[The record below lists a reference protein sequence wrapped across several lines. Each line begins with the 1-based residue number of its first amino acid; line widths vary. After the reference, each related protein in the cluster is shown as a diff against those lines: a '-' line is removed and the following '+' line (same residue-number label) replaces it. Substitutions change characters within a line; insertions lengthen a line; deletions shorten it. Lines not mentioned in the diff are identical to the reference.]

1 MYHPAPAVLSWV
13 RMDGKNDVPNEPGHG
28 GCYLVAVSG
37 SGNSEYLIRW
47 TSAIA
52 RRLNATWAALHVHGS
67 SPDADPQALE
77 RNLELARNLG
87 GEIFS
92 IPDDEVA
99 AAIIRYAR
107 IKKATAL
114 VIGKTGDGNAAFRGK
129 RSVMDA
135 ILRESGDLDV
145 LVLRGKNPVPK
156 RRQLAV
162 SRIAARPRDII
173 IAFTAILGVTLFG
186 LLAQPALG
194 YRSVSILYLLVIIS
208 LPFACG
214 RAAVFAGAILSA
226 LLWNYLF
233 IPPKFT
239 FGIGTLED
247 LLMFTAFFLA
257 AFVGG
262 FLTSRVKEKEAALAL
277 RERRTALLY
286 GFTQALTRVRGVEEI
301 AALGSAYI
309 GEYLGADISLW
320 LKGESGKLG
329 LEQVS
334 GMARAAA
341 TSGASTAPSVSL
353 AQSCFAT
360 NEVIEDGGGLLY
372 LPLGA
377 PDSVIGVIAVAGRD
391 GKAFSGEGRELISTL
406 VGNIALAL
414 ERELLA
420 ASNETHK
427 LVEES
432 ARLSRVL
439 LNHVSHELRTPLT
452 TIKGSISGLVDGS
465 IDDDPELRR
474 ALLVETLKAADTL
487 NTLVENLLS
496 MSRLETGSLRPQ
508 PEKTYV
514 VELLGAAQASLASE
528 LAGRDLRLDPS
539 CTDAEFEVDPVL
551 MVQVFRNL
559 LRNYAAYT
567 PYDSRLVIEAKSEDG
582 GMCLRFSDNGPGVP
596 ERELSSLF
604 DTFYRG
610 SNSNAR
616 QGCGLG
622 LSICRGI
629 VDAHGGT
636 ISASTAVGGGLVVSV
651 TLPRNP

>member
-1 MYHPAPAVLSWV
+1 
-13 RMDGKNDVPNEPGHG
+13 
-28 GCYLVAVSG
+28 
-37 SGNSEYLIRW
+37 
-47 TSAIA
+47 
-52 RRLNATWAALHVHGS
+52 
-67 SPDADPQALE
+67 
-77 RNLELARNLG
+77 
-87 GEIFS
+87 
-92 IPDDEVA
+92 
-99 AAIIRYAR
+99 
-107 IKKATAL
+107 
-114 VIGKTGDGNAAFRGK
+114 
-129 RSVMDA
+129 
-135 ILRESGDLDV
+135 
-145 LVLRGKNPVPK
+145 
-156 RRQLAV
+156 
-162 SRIAARPRDII
+162 
-173 IAFTAILGVTLFG
+173 
-186 LLAQPALG
+186 
-194 YRSVSILYLLVIIS
+194 
-208 LPFACG
+208 
-214 RAAVFAGAILSA
+214 
-226 LLWNYLF
+226 
-233 IPPKFT
+233 
-239 FGIGTLED
+239 
-247 LLMFTAFFLA
+247 
-257 AFVGG
+257 VGG
-262 FLTSRVKEKEAALAL
+262 FLTSRVKEKEAALEL

-286 GFTQALTRVRGVEEI
+286 GFTRALTRVRGVEEI

-320 LKGESGKLG
+320 LKDETGKLD
-329 LEQVS
+329 LEHILGS
-334 GMARAAA
+334 A
-341 TSGASTAPSVSL
+341 SGAPADGSSGLPSGAL
-353 AQSCFAT
+353 AQSCLAA

-391 GKAFSGEGRELISTL
+391 GKAFSGEGRELVSTL

-420 ASNETHK
+420 ASNEAHK
-427 LVEES
+427 LVDES

-465 IDDDPELRR
+465 IDDEPELRG
-474 ALLVETLKAADTL
+474 ALLAETLKAADTL

-496 MSRLETGSLRPQ
+496 MSRLETGSLRPH

-559 LRNYAAYT
+559 MRNYAAYT
-567 PYDSRLVIEAKSEDG
+567 PRESRLAIDVINGDDSL
-582 GMCLRFSDNGPGVP
+582 MLRFSDNGPGVP

-610 SNSNAR
+610 SNSSAR

-629 VDAHGGT
+629 VDAHGGS
-636 ISASTAVGGGLVVSV
+636 INASVAEGGGFMVSIE
-651 TLPRNP
+651 LPRNP

>member
-1 MYHPAPAVLSWV
+1 
-13 RMDGKNDVPNEPGHG
+13 MDGKNDVPNEPGHG

-52 RRLNATWAALHVHGS
+52 RRLNATWAALHVHGA
-67 SPDADPQALE
+67 SPDPDPEALE
-77 RNLELARNLG
+77 RNLELARSLG
-87 GEIFS
+87 GEVFS
-92 IPDDEVA
+92 MPDDEVA
-99 AAIIRYAR
+99 ASILRYAR

-114 VIGKTGDGNAAFRGK
+114 VIGKTVEGNAAFRGK

-135 ILRESGDLDV
+135 ILRDSGDLDV
-145 LVLRGKNPVPK
+145 IVLRGKNPVPK
-156 RRQLAV
+156 RRKLVV
-162 SRIAARPRDII
+162 SPSSARPRDII
-173 IAFTAILGVTLFG
+173 IAFLAILGVTLFG
-186 LLAQPALG
+186 LLVQPALG

-214 RAAVFAGAILSA
+214 RLAVFASAILSA
-226 LLWNYLF
+226 LLWNFLF

-286 GFTQALTRVRGVEEI
+286 GFTRALTRVRGIDEI

-309 GEYLGADISLW
+309 GEYLGADITLW
-320 LKGESGKLG
+320 LRDGNGTLDLAHLAGTDS
-329 LEQVS
+329 
-334 GMARAAA
+334 RAA
-341 TSGASTAPSVSL
+341 SGAL
-353 AQSCFAT
+353 AQSCLAA
-360 NEVIEDGGGLLY
+360 NEAIEDGGGLLY

-391 GKAFSGEGRELISTL
+391 GKAFSGEGRELVSTL

-420 ASNETHK
+420 AANEAHK
-427 LVEES
+427 LVDES

-452 TIKGSISGLVDGS
+452 TIKGSISGLVDGN
-465 IDDDPELRR
+465 IDDDPELRS
-474 ALLVETLKAADTL
+474 ALLAETLKAADTL

-496 MSRLETGSLRPQ
+496 MSRLETGSLRPH

-514 VELLGAAQASLASE
+514 AELLGAAQASLASE
-528 LAGRDLRLDPS
+528 LVGRDLRLDPS

-559 LRNYAAYT
+559 MRNYAAYT
-567 PYDSRLVIEAKSEDG
+567 PPDSRLVIEARNDG
-582 GMCLRFSDNGPGVP
+582 DTICLLFSDNGPGVP
-596 ERELSSLF
+596 ERELPSLF

-610 SNSNAR
+610 SNSGTR

-629 VDAHGGT
+629 VEAHGGT
-636 ISASTAVGGGLVVSV
+636 ISASTAASGGLVVSV
-651 TLPRNP
+651 QLPGTP